1 MAEEELKE
9 QEEETGGEAES
20 PDAAEVKP
28 KSFFSVQNIVIMAV
42 GVLAALIGAYFLVT
56 MVLFPAEE
64 KQMEVKEKPL
74 EEEVK
79 TVYMLDPIV
88 VNINGPEGELRYL
101 KVTVGVELNVPELQ
115 AEVDLRKPQIL
126 DVLIRVFSSRDLVE
140 VNEPRGRDAIR
151 REIKT
156 RLNDILTKGRL
167 LNVYFTEFVI
177 Q

>member
-1 MAEEELKE
+1 MAEEEINE
-9 QEEETGGEAES
+9 QEGEIEESEQAE
-20 PDAAEVKP
+20 PAEVKP
-28 KSFFSVQNIVIMAV
+28 QSFFSVRNIVIIAV
-42 GVLAALIGAYFLVT
+42 GIVIALVGAYFVVT
-56 MVLFPAEE
+56 KVLFPAE
-64 KQMEVKEKPL
+64 QTNMEVKEKPL

-115 AEVDLRKPQIL
+115 EEVELRKPQIL
-126 DVLIRVFSSRDLVE
+126 DVLIRVFSSRELVE
-140 VNEPRGRDAIR
+140 VTEPRGRDAIR

-156 RLNDILTKGRL
+156 RLNDILAKGRL